1 MKKKLLILTLS
12 LTYLILLSTA
22 NAQIGTDHPCEF
34 VDENNPDSDV
44 FCQSHDNLANSD
56 TTYFLINVDYDK
68 KLNVSG
74 AILYPGNDRINING
88 LYDPIGQKHTANSC
102 SGLISS
108 KCSVNNPTLGI
119 WLLDIKGE
127 QITKTGEFFVNAN
140 FDIYKPHKHIIETGI
155 LQDHIKF
162 YKTYIKTGSRE
173 EHLTV
178 SSNWTD
184 RYSNM
189 EVTIISPNVKTK
201 SDISKGDDKIVQ
213 TYYLNPGMVA
223 EGIWISQLRAFDT
236 RADINFHSNY
246 KFEYIENQ
254 EIINGI
260 IREKEKKEYP
270 IIIKDST
277 IPLALTAIRLE
288 AGDIVKIYSVYDPR
302 GTKRTCAAYTDGCAI
317 KDPEPGIW
325 LVNVEGQTVT
335 GHAPFRL
342 ANTHSTYIPEDFKAE
357 SNITNRGSVFYYT
370 DILTENKTHLVA
382 FSKWSEFEPNMELT
396 IISTNLKSV
405 FDQSEADEKVTQ
417 KAFLTPGE
425 TAEGRWIVQV
435 KSIWKESEVITKSN
449 YNITPVPEQAQLNA
463 DLTMGEKKTYY
474 IKVTESKT
482 PLVLTMTAFQSGDEF
497 RITKVIKPD
506 GKTGTC
512 QKIPSGK
519 ESYTCAVKDPKPG
532 IWTIEV
538 TGQNI
543 VGEGPFNLASTFE
556 ITSCGNG
563 ACDPD
568 ENCGTCEQDCQCNR
582 STCHR
587 NACVDPPKTVG
598 EKRSWL
604 KDDLEDNLITQE
616 KYDIRTDELAAYDDA
631 QLISE
636 LQTEN
641 EPEEE
646 EPKEEEK
653 NETIEKLKSIIFNP
667 LIIVLLAA
675 LSPVAFLAYKARR
688 KKKDESLEDIKRSV
702 EAETKPGEHTETEEP
717 IDAFEF
723 EDKKFV
729 DKIKLIILDPKKF
742 FSIMPRTGGYKEPLI
757 FYIILTTIPIM
768 LIPIIFLIL
777 LLLYGKFSLIY
788 LITIPLAPIA
798 AITSI
803 IFLLL
808 YALITHATLKLL
820 GGQGKYESTLR
831 VMAYSSAVS
840 LLTVIPVAG
849 LLAFIY
855 QLYVIIL
862 GYKTVHEIS
871 TMKTI
876 LAFLLAMSIIGTII
890 TIIIALIGMAFIGI
904 ILAAVEQSG
913 LSTTPP

>member
-1 MKKKLLILTLS
+1 MKKKLITLTLL
-12 LTYLILLSTA
+12 LTYLILLSNA

-34 VDENNPDSDV
+34 INENDPDSDV
-44 FCQSHDNLANSD
+44 FCQSHDSVLDTD
-56 TTYFLINVDYDK
+56 TTYFLINVDHDK

-74 AILYPGNDRINING
+74 AITNTLSDKINING
-88 LYDPIGQKHTANSC
+88 LYDPIGQKHTANGC
-102 SGLISS
+102 SGPISS
-108 KCSVNNPTLGI
+108 KCYVNNPTLGI

-140 FDIYKPHKHIIETGI
+140 FDIYKPRKHLIKTVI

-173 EHLTV
+173 EHLAV

-189 EVTIISPNVKTK
+189 EITIISPNVKTK

-213 TYYLNPGMVA
+213 AYYLNPGMIA
-223 EGIWISQLRAFDT
+223 EGTWITQLRAFDT
-236 RADINFHSNY
+236 RADINFQSNY
-246 KFEYIENQ
+246 KFEYIEDQ

-277 IPLALTAIRLE
+277 IPLALTAVRLE
-288 AGDIVKIYSVYDPR
+288 AGDSVKIFSVYDPR
-302 GTKRTCAAYTDGCAI
+302 GTKRTCAPYTDGCAI

-325 LVNVEGQTVT
+325 LVNVEGQTIT

-342 ANTHSTYIPEDFKAE
+342 ANTHSTYIPEDFKEE

-382 FSKWSEFEPNMELT
+382 VSKWSDFEPNMEIT

-435 KSIWKESEVITKSN
+435 KSIWKESEVTTKSN
-449 YNITPVPEQAQLNA
+449 YNITPVPTQAQLNA
-463 DLTMGEKKTYY
+463 DLLMGEKKTYY

-519 ESYTCAVKDPKPG
+519 ESYTCAVKDPEPG

-568 ENCGTCEQDCQCNR
+568 ENCGTCKEDCHCNH
-582 STCHR
+582 SICHR
-587 NACVDPPKTVG
+587 NACMDPAKTVG
-598 EKRSWL
+598 EKRAWL

-616 KYDIRTDELAAYDDA
+616 KYDTRTNELATYDDT

-641 EPEEE
+641 EPKEE
-646 EPKEEEK
+646 EPKEKEK
-653 NETIEKLKSIIFNP
+653 NETIEKLKSIISSP
-667 LIIVLLAA
+667 LIILL
-675 LSPVAFLAYKARR
+675 LIGLTPVALIAYKARR
-688 KKKDESLEDIKRSV
+688 KKKEESLEDIKRSV
-702 EAETKPGEHTETEEP
+702 EAETKPAADTETEEP

-723 EDKKFV
+723 QDMKFLN
-729 DKIKLIILDPKKF
+729 KIKLIILNPKKF
-742 FSIMPRTGGYKEPLI
+742 FSIMPKTGGYKEPLI
-757 FYIILTTIPIM
+757 FYMIMTAIMVLVFTPTDLSSINLLISLIAILSTLIICTPILFVSA
-768 LIPIIFLIL
+768 LILHIFLKIL
-777 LLLYGKFSLIY
+777 G
-788 LITIPLAPIA
+788 A
-798 AITSI
+798 
-803 IFLLL
+803 
-808 YALITHATLKLL
+808 
-820 GGQGKYESTLR
+820 QGKYESTVR
-831 VMAYSSAVS
+831 VMAYSSAAS
-840 LLTVIPVAG
+840 IFAWIPYAGILAILYQIYISVIGYKAVHNISALKIIIG
-849 LLAFIY
+849 FI
-855 QLYVIIL
+855 LIIL
-862 GYKTVHEIS
+862 LIIV
-871 TMKTI
+871 I
-876 LAFLLAMSIIGTII
+876 LAIII
-890 TIIIALIGMAFIGI
+890 TLIGMAFMGI
-904 ILAAVEQSG
+904 ILAFIEQSG
-913 LSTTPP
+913 LSITPPQ

>member
-1 MKKKLLILTLS
+1 MKKKLLTLTLL
-12 LTYLILLSTA
+12 LTCLAIISTA
-22 NAQIGTDHPCEF
+22 NAQTGTDHPCKF
-34 VDENNPDSDV
+34 IDENDPDSDV
-44 FCQSHDNLANSD
+44 FCQSHDNILATD

-68 KLNVSG
+68 NLNISG
-74 AILYPGNDRINING
+74 AIINTNSDRINING
-88 LYDPIGQKHTANSC
+88 LYDPIGQRHTANGC

-108 KCSVNNPTLGI
+108 KCFVNNPTLGI

-127 QITKTGEFFVNAN
+127 TITKTGEFFVNAN
-140 FDIYKPHKHIIETGI
+140 FDIYKPRKHLIETVI

-173 EHLTV
+173 EHLAV

-189 EVTIISPNVKTK
+189 EITIITPDAKTK

-213 TYYLNPGMVA
+213 AYYLNPGTIA
-223 EGIWISQLRAFDT
+223 EGTWITQLRAFDD

-246 KFEYIENQ
+246 KFEYIEDQ

-270 IIIKDST
+270 IIIKDT
-277 IPLALTAIRLE
+277 TTPLALTTIRLE
-288 AGDIVKIYSVYDPR
+288 AGDTVKIISVYDPR
-302 GTKRTCAAYTDGCAI
+302 GTKKTCNTYTDGCAI

-342 ANTHSTYIPEDFKAE
+342 ASTHSTYIPEDFKAE
-357 SNITNRGSVFYYT
+357 NNITNRGAVFYYT

-382 FSKWSEFEPNMELT
+382 VSKWSDFEPNMELT
-396 IISTNLKSV
+396 IISTNLKSA
-405 FDQSEADEKVTQ
+405 FDQSETDEKVTQ

-435 KSIWKESEVITKSN
+435 KSIWKESEVTTKSN
-449 YNITPVPEQAQLNA
+449 YNITYVPGQAQINA
-463 DLTMGEKKTYY
+463 DLTMGEKKIYY
-474 IKVTESKT
+474 LEVTESKT

-497 RITKVIKPD
+497 RITKVLKPD

-519 ESYTCAVKDPKPG
+519 ESYTCAVKDPEPG

-582 STCHR
+582 SICHR
-587 NACVDPPKTVG
+587 NACMEPPKTVG

-616 KYDIRTDELAAYDDA
+616 KYDIRTNELAAYDDA

-636 LQTEN
+636 LQTEE
-641 EPEEE
+641 EPEQE

-653 NETIEKLKSIIFNP
+653 NETVEKLKSIISSP
-667 LIIVLLAA
+667 LIIFLLVA
-675 LSPVAFLAYKARR
+675 LVPIALIAYKARR
-688 KKKDESLEDIKRSV
+688 KKKEESLEDIKRSV
-702 EAETKPGEHTETEEP
+702 NAETKPVADTEP

-723 EDKKFV
+723 VDTKFI
-729 DKIKLIILDPKKF
+729 DKIKLVILNPKKF
-742 FSIMPRTGGYKEPLI
+742 FSIMPRTGGYKEPII
-757 FYIILTTIPIM
+757 FYMVMTTIM
-768 LIPIIFLIL
+768 VL
-777 LLLYGKFSLIY
+777 LSTL
-788 LITIPLAPIA
+788 TD
-798 AITSI
+798 ITSI
-803 IFLLL
+803 NLLISL
-808 YALITHATLKLL
+808 TATIITLIICTPLLFISALILHTILKTL
-820 GGQGKYESTLR
+820 GAQGKYESTLR
-831 VMAYSSAVS
+831 VMAYSSAAGIFS
-840 LLTVIPVAG
+840 WIPYAGILAILYQIYISVI
-849 LLAFIY
+849 
-855 QLYVIIL
+855 
-862 GYKTVHEIS
+862 GYKTVHNIS
-871 TMKTI
+871 ALKI
-876 LAFLLAMSIIGTII
+876 IIGFILITLLIILII
-890 TIIIALIGMAFIGI
+890 TIIIAVIGIAFMGI
-904 ILAAVEQSG
+904 ILAFIEQSG
-913 LSTTPP
+913 LSITPTQ